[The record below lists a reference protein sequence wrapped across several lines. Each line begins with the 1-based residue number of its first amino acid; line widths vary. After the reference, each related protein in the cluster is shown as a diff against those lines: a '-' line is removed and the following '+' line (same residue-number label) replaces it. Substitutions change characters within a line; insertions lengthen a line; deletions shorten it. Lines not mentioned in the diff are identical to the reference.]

1 MVQFVKLER
10 VWYNL
15 MQQEMD
21 AIDLGPTLATAK
33 DGGVKKLKRVR
44 VERDREKEEGLQGD
58 TEEVSTLLIL
68 IALLEFGI
76 YAAALPIFLKDILY
90 IPCWSTGLAGFLFY
104 GYFLIEI
111 GFLKVFYGFR
121 NQQLV
126 TQRLKYEEERQ

>member
-1 MVQFVKLER
+1 MES
-10 VWYNL
+10 
-15 MQQEMD
+15 
-21 AIDLGPTLATAK
+21 IDLGPTLGTARDDDFK
-33 DGGVKKLKRVR
+33 RLKNDR
-44 VERDREKEEGLQGD
+44 VEREEGLQGD

-76 YAAALPIFLKDILY
+76 YAAGLPIFLKDILY
-90 IPCWSTGLAGFLFY
+90 LPCWSTGLAGFLFY

-126 TQRLKYEEERQ
+126 TQRLQYEEERQ